1 MLSSR
6 PTADLSTALQGLV
19 AGMQATEKEDGSID
33 FLIRGSSSLY
43 ADKKPLLVVDGF
55 PIQGDFSSINRM
67 MWKVLQF

>member
-55 PIQGDFSSINRM
+55 PIQG
-67 MWKVLQF
+67 VLVV

>member
-43 ADKKPLLVVDGF
+43 ADKKAIACSGWFSYSGGF
-55 PIQGDFSSINRM
+55 
-67 MWKVLQF
+67 

>member
-55 PIQGDFSSINRM
+55 PIQGDFSRM